1 MKRIT
6 ISLSCLLLCLMVGC
20 SSSSTSKVQ
29 DANSPKQPE
38 SSAVDIAAS
47 TEQTNNSGADA
58 DVQSLPKKDKL
69 DSLLA
74 SNEHM
79 DIISVSADA
88 KTGIRIEVD
97 NKTNQNLYFMCDSIS
112 INRRTISSDNY
123 YHESQSIAPNSIGDV
138 VLSFNSDSSIDE
150 YDFSDITSASGHL
163 SYELGGDDG
172 DWYEISFSSPTA

>member
-20 SSSSTSKVQ
+20 SSSSTSKAQ
-29 DANSPKQPE
+29 DASNPKQPE
-38 SSAVDIAAS
+38 NSAASTSSS
-47 TEQTNNSGADA
+47 TEQTNSSGADA

-79 DIISVSADA
+79 DILSVSADA
-88 KTGIRIEVD
+88 ETGIRIEVD
-97 NKTNQNLYFMCDSIS
+97 NKTNQNLDFMCDSIS
-112 INRRTISSDNY
+112 INRRTISHEDYYQESDD
-123 YHESQSIAPNSIGDV
+123 IAPNSIGDI
-138 VLSFNSDSSIDE
+138 VLSFTNDYNADE

-163 SYELGGDDG
+163 TYQLGGDDS
-172 DWYEISFSSPTA
+172 DYYEISFSSPTA